1 MAGRLP
7 LQCDDAGGN
16 YYISSNA
23 EQNAGGGIVDG
34 GGVSALIDGLPST
47 YFHSRWSGA
56 PVDSPHYLQ
65 IDLGA
70 GNAVSDFY
78 FNYSLRENN
87 YHTVP
92 VEIMVSGSN
101 DGVNFDEIT
110 VIGRDELLGM
120 EIADNVVYEL
130 NSNFAT
136 ATKNARQLSAIKLLS
151 PGCGEQTVQITDK
164 NRIYNDMTS
173 STLDVIAG
181 ETLTLSF
188 VKDGDWSWLHGYVYI
203 DYENDGFTASVTGSR
218 PNEDLVSYSF
228 YGGEDNENVGFNSQG
243 ASLSGDGRNVLDV
256 PSFTAPAKPGYY
268 RMRVKA
274 DWNSIDPKGD
284 NNSNF
289 GGTIKD
295 VNGSIIDVMLHVSDG
310 ADTSLN
316 PSFISDTIVC
326 GRNYRYLRFTVTE
339 SACFVNSH
347 TCTAEQMKYNGEYF
361 FSMSEFG
368 ITKIDCIEPEGTWF
382 PLYVNDAMA
391 LVTNAERILELS
403 VSVTQF
409 NTCIK
414 EVQQMIELLGR
425 ALNTPLPVE
434 LTPDV
439 NSPVFYR
446 IVSALGNSPL
456 EYEIDATTNMYDTA
470 ASPLNLVSFADN
482 DDNELG
488 QAWYFMR
495 GTDVGHYYVLPKQ
508 GDEKVLGTNP
518 AWPQVMQTGESR
530 VWSVD
535 RSAQGY
541 VTEWKIELLD
551 GGEFVFVPVY
561 ATSLVLGRPDE
572 AARRLGFVD
581 DASADGARF
590 AVERCELGATAIDD
604 AALVVDCGKRGIH
617 DLFGRRVDRVVA
629 PGLYI
634 VDGKKMYIKP

>member
-1 MAGRLP
+1 
-7 LQCDDAGGN
+7 
-16 YYISSNA
+16 
-23 EQNAGGGIVDG
+23 
-34 GGVSALIDGLPST
+34 
-47 YFHSRWSGA
+47 
-56 PVDSPHYLQ
+56 
-65 IDLGA
+65 
-70 GNAVSDFY
+70 
-78 FNYSLRENN
+78 
-87 YHTVP
+87 
-92 VEIMVSGSN
+92 
-101 DGVNFDEIT
+101 
-110 VIGRDELLGM
+110 M

-228 YGGEDNENVGFNSQG
+228 YGSENNENVGFNSQG

-256 PSFTAPAKPGYY
+256 PSFTAPEKPGYY

-391 LVTNAERILELS
+391 LVNNAERMLEQS
-403 VSVTQF
+403 VSVAQF

-414 EVQQMIELLGR
+414 EVQQMIELLRR

-446 IVSALGNSPL
+446 IVSVLGNSPL
-456 EYEIDATTNMYDTA
+456 EYEIDATTNMYDSA
-470 ASPLNLVSFADN
+470 APPLNLVSFADN

-495 GTDVGHYYVLPKQ
+495 GTDVGHYYICPKQ

-530 VWSVD
+530 VWCVD

-604 AALVVDCGKRGIH
+604 VAVDVDYGKRGIY
-617 DLFGRRVDRVVA
+617 DLFGRRVDRVAA

>member
-1 MAGRLP
+1 M
-7 LQCDDAGGN
+7 
-16 YYISSNA
+16 
-23 EQNAGGGIVDG
+23 
-34 GGVSALIDGLPST
+34 
-47 YFHSRWSGA
+47 
-56 PVDSPHYLQ
+56 DSPHYLQ

-92 VEIMVSGSN
+92 TEIMVSGSN

-456 EYEIDATTNMYDTA
+456 EYEIDATANMYDTA

-518 AWPQVMQTGESR
+518 AWPQVMQAGESR

-590 AVERCELGATAIDD
+590 VVERCELGANAIDD
-604 AALVVDCGKRGIH
+604 VAVDVDYGKRGIY
-617 DLFGRRVDRVVA
+617 DLFGRRVDRVAA

>member
-1 MAGRLP
+1 M
-7 LQCDDAGGN
+7 
-16 YYISSNA
+16 
-23 EQNAGGGIVDG
+23 
-34 GGVSALIDGLPST
+34 
-47 YFHSRWSGA
+47 
-56 PVDSPHYLQ
+56 
-65 IDLGA
+65 
-70 GNAVSDFY
+70 
-78 FNYSLRENN
+78 
-87 YHTVP
+87 
-92 VEIMVSGSN
+92 
-101 DGVNFDEIT
+101 
-110 VIGRDELLGM
+110 
-120 EIADNVVYEL
+120 
-130 NSNFAT
+130 
-136 ATKNARQLSAIKLLS
+136 
-151 PGCGEQTVQITDK
+151 
-164 NRIYNDMTS
+164 
-173 STLDVIAG
+173 
-181 ETLTLSF
+181 
-188 VKDGDWSWLHGYVYI
+188 HGYVYI
-203 DYENDGFTASVTGSR
+203 DYENDGFTASVTGSQ

-228 YGGEDNENVGFNSQG
+228 YGGENNENVGFNSRG

-256 PSFTAPAKPGYY
+256 PSFTAPEKPGYY

-391 LVTNAERILELS
+391 LVTNAERMLEQS
-403 VSVTQF
+403 VSVAQF

-470 ASPLNLVSFADN
+470 APPLNLVSFADN

-518 AWPQVMQTGESR
+518 AWPQVMQPL
-530 VWSVD
+530 
-535 RSAQGY
+535 
-541 VTEWKIELLD
+541 VT
-551 GGEFVFVPVY
+551 
-561 ATSLVLGRPDE
+561 S
-572 AARRLGFVD
+572 
-581 DASADGARF
+581 
-590 AVERCELGATAIDD
+590 
-604 AALVVDCGKRGIH
+604 
-617 DLFGRRVDRVVA
+617 
-629 PGLYI
+629 
-634 VDGKKMYIKP
+634 